1 MLKYLFAC
9 QYNDGSMFTQ
19 NKEDV
24 SLIDTKKSAFFDVL
38 LDQVERFWI
47 YNLPTGRQDPDN
59 IYLVDLR
66 DGHFEVNRVPFFM
79 HEITIDATKHLTNF
93 RLIYKRRN
101 WVDNKGGHRIMFMIG
116 WQANYPDSKN
126 EKRIMMIN

>member
-24 SLIDTKKSAFFDVL
+24 SLIDTKKSAFFDVM

-47 YNLPTGRQDPDN
+47 ENQDN
-59 IYLVDLR
+59 IYLVDLS

-101 WVDNKGGHRIMFMIG
+101 WVDNKSGHRIMYMLG
-116 WQANYPDSKN
+116 WQANYPDGKN
-126 EKRIMMIN
+126 EKRIMMI